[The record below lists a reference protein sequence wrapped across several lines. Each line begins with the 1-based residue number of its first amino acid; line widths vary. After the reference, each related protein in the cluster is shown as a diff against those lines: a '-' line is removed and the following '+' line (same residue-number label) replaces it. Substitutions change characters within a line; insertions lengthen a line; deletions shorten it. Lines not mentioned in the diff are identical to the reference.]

1 MLRICHPSCVVVV
14 MYAPVNT
21 KPTNPY
27 ASAGDAPCGTGR
39 ARPVPAWT
47 AGYESGD
54 SRRRPMARLE
64 VSVLSQSPRQNRIR
78 KRLRKQTAGQ
88 NCRLDIHDAH
98 LRTRGDMLR
107 AAARVA
113 SPRAPCCT
121 GGRPGAKNR
130 DARRGSELRG
140 WRVVPKRDSKYL
152 VAEEGPRKGAPAFSA
167 TGEEARAVQRGSD
180 ESAFAEENMENNAS
194 TSKPPDAALATL
206 VAYCGQEDGV
216 SSGADAHRALRDLPC
231 PKISTVDKHFLE
243 KLGVNFRWGLR
254 DDANL
259 DELNDLFNSVGFPRR
274 DTTRLRRAL
283 VNSRLLIWIV
293 VANKKNKSSGVFVGQ
308 VIGTFSHPPR
318 SASAIAHTRP
328 AKGLLRPEGRIP
340 SDCLLTLWST
350 VYPFQSLIPIPHTH
364 GRETDTFGF
373 YISRLRAV
381 HLGRR
386 VQRDDM
392 GRRGVSEVAGLRL
405 G

>member
-293 VANKKNKSSGVFVGQ
+293 VANRKNKSSGVFVGQ
-308 VIGTFSHPPR
+308 VIGTFFPPTTFRLCDCPYSSCEGTITTRRAHSLGLFTHTMEYSIPFPISHTNPSYTWPR
-318 SASAIAHTRP
+318 
-328 AKGLLRPEGRIP
+328 
-340 SDCLLTLWST
+340 D
-350 VYPFQSLIPIPHTH
+350 
-364 GRETDTFGF
+364 
-373 YISRLRAV
+373 
-381 HLGRR
+381 
-386 VQRDDM
+386 
-392 GRRGVSEVAGLRL
+392 
-405 G
+405 